1 MPQPVALRLSRNS
14 QPSWLTHLGRPQ
26 SSPLRPLLLFP
37 GGGGQGVEVEDSLIL
52 AASPLLQRATHS
64 CTSTAIVLPFITS
77 TTLHNFVALLKQ
89 GIVAIAK
96 EEIANLEVIFSVLE
110 IKIETSIGAVCETSI
125 FTKGEL
131 LKSKDVK
138 PVDGAKA
145 NERGCTTPSVSHTLA
160 PWFVPRY
167 PPWYTAPPSLLHTM
181 LSSPATRPAV
191 TSPKVEPT
199 DMSKRRRT
207 CAGQV
212 DSVTTTTSRLSSAST
227 KTPQP
232 HDPVTLFPSPP
243 SVQIPMNVPE
253 VPKSPTEAEVLTG
266 EELKEKEKGTNM
278 AIQGKVA
285 PKLAGSEAGI
295 VGQDS
300 AGRN

>member
-145 NERGCTTPSVSHTLA
+145 NERGCTTPSVTHT
-160 PWFVPRY
+160 R
-167 PPWYTAPPSLLHTM
+167 APPSLLHTM